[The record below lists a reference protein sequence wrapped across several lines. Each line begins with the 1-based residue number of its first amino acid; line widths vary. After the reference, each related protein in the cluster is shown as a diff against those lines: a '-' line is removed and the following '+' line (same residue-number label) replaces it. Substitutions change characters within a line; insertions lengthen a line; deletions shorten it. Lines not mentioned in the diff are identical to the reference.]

1 MDQAGPGIHLAGC
14 TGSANRITSYCKT
27 IVLVLAITILGY
39 DIIQACYDLL
49 VLGTTILGIQGQ
61 YDTAYIVRKGTIY
74 RHDAYASTVL
84 SVLVLGQLEISFFWA
99 QIERKGPRVTPK
111 IKGRASKAKRSNCH
125 F

>member
-49 VLGTTILGIQGQ
+49 VLRTTILGIQGQ
-61 YDTAYIVRKGTIY
+61 YGTAYIVRKGTIY
-74 RHDAYASTVL
+74 RHDACASTHPL
-84 SVLVLGQLEISFFWA
+84 RHCE
-99 QIERKGPRVTPK
+99 KK
-111 IKGRASKAKRSNCH
+111 NK
-125 F
+125 